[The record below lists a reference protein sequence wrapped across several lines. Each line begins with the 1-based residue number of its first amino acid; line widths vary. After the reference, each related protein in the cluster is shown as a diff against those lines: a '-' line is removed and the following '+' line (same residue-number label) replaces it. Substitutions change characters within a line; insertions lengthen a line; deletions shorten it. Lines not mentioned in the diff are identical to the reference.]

1 MAAPEAPP
9 SLPKLAIS
17 CTSTDCDNDLHCF
30 KSSKKLLDAG
40 LGGACRVCY
49 ARLVDWPRV
58 HERRLEDVDHTFT
71 ELRQELIRH
80 HFWHL
85 EFDERA
91 RNHALRKGR
100 STLFLA
106 ASRRIEMSVGAE
118 SPRNDG
124 RQTPFD
130 GNVLYY
136 AQHAT
141 ASCCRTCIAYWH
153 DIPKGRALTTEEREY
168 LAGLVVRYIDDRW
181 PDLPEGPTHVPYRTQ
196 AHITSND

>member
-1 MAAPEAPP
+1 MAASETPAL
-9 SLPKLAIS
+9 LPRLAIS

-30 KSSKKLLDAG
+30 KSSRKLLDAG
-40 LGGACRVCY
+40 LGGACRVCH

-71 ELRQELIRH
+71 ELRHEMIRH

-100 STLFLA
+100 SALSLA

-118 SPRNDG
+118 NPSNDG

-153 DIPKGRALTTEEREY
+153 DIPKGRALTPDERQY
-168 LAGLVVRYIDDRW
+168 LTGLVVRYIDERW
-181 PDLPEGPTHVPYRTQ
+181 PDLPEGPTQVPYRTQ
-196 AHITSND
+196 ARKISP